1 MSQETFQAMRQSIID
16 GASITS
22 AELARQSIALGID
35 PIHAIEQGY
44 VPGVNHV
51 SQQFAQRKMF
61 FPDLVMAGEAM
72 KSALNVLEPELER
85 RGVKR
90 QMLGTVVLGTV
101 KGDIHEI
108 GKSLVGIMLTA
119 AGFKVHDLGVDV
131 PYDKFA
137 ARAKEVGADIVGMSA
152 LLTTTMQGQRK
163 VIESLER
170 LGLRPQVKVMVGGAP
185 VTRQWAKEIGAD
197 GYGANAVEAVAVAK
211 SLMEPAAAGGA
222 VVDAGAPV

>member
-1 MSQETFQAMRQSIID
+1 MSEEKFQAMRQSIID
-16 GASITS
+16 GAAITA

-44 VPGVNHV
+44 VPGVNFV
-51 SQQFAQRKMF
+51 GEQFAKRTMF

-72 KSALNVLEPELER
+72 KSALTVLEPELER
-85 RGVKR
+85 RGETR

-108 GKSLVGIMLTA
+108 GKSLVSIMLTA
-119 AGFKVHDLGVDV
+119 AGFKVYDLGVDV

-137 ARAKEVGADIVGMSA
+137 TRAQEVGADIVGMSA

-163 VIESLER
+163 VIESLDR
-170 LGLRPQVKVMVGGAP
+170 QGLRPRVKVMVGGAP

-197 GYGANAVEAVAVAK
+197 GYGANAIEAVAVAK
-211 SLMEPAAAGGA
+211 SLMEERADVADPGA
-222 VVDAGAPV
+222 SA

>member
-1 MSQETFQAMRQSIID
+1 MSEDKFQAMRQSIID
-16 GASITS
+16 GASIRS

-35 PIHAIEQGY
+35 PIEAIEQGY

-51 SQQFAQRKMF
+51 GEQFAHRKLY

-85 RGVKR
+85 RGEKR

-108 GKSLVGIMLTA
+108 GKSLVSIMLTA
-119 AGFKVHDLGVDV
+119 AGFQVHDLGVDV
-131 PYDKFA
+131 PYDRFA
-137 ARAKEVGADIVGMSA
+137 ARAKQVGADIVGMSA

-163 VIESLER
+163 VIESLAR
-170 LGLRPQVKVMVGGAP
+170 NGLRPQVRVLVGGAP
-185 VTRQWAKEIGAD
+185 VTRQWAAEIGAD

-211 SLMEPAAAGGA
+211 SLMEQRNA
-222 VVDAGAPV
+222 VLDAGAPL

>member
-1 MSQETFQAMRQSIID
+1 MSSETFTAMRQSIVD
-16 GASITS
+16 GASSIS

-35 PIHAIEQGY
+35 PITAIEQGY

-51 SQQFAQRKMF
+51 GEQFAQRKMF

-72 KSALNVLEPELER
+72 KAALNVLEPELER
-85 RGVKR
+85 RGETR
-90 QMLGTVVLGTV
+90 QMLGTVVIGTV

-108 GKSLVGIMLTA
+108 GKSLVAIMLTA
-119 AGFKVHDLGVDV
+119 AGFKVYDLGVDV

-137 ARAKEVGADIVGMSA
+137 ARAKEVSADIVGMSA

-163 VIESLER
+163 VIESLDR
-170 LGLRPQVKVMVGGAP
+170 AGLRPQVKVLVGGAP
-185 VTRQWAKEIGAD
+185 VTRQWAQQIGAD

-211 SLMEPAAAGGA
+211 SLMEHRAAA
-222 VVDAGAPV
+222 DAGAPS

>member
-16 GASITS
+16 GAAITS
-22 AELARQSIALGID
+22 AELARQAITLGID
-35 PIHAIEQGY
+35 PITAIEQGY
-44 VPGVNHV
+44 VPGVDHV
-51 SQQFAQRKMF
+51 GEQFAQRKMF

-72 KSALNVLEPELER
+72 KAALTVLEPELER
-85 RGVKR
+85 RGETR
-90 QMLGTVVLGTV
+90 HTLGTVVLGTV

-108 GKSLVGIMLTA
+108 GKSLVSIMLTA

-131 PYDKFA
+131 PYEKFA
-137 ARAKEVGADIVGMSA
+137 ARAKEVGADIIGMSA

-170 LGLRPQVKVMVGGAP
+170 DGLRPQVKVMVGGAP

-197 GYGANAVEAVAVAK
+197 GYGANAIEAVATAK
-211 SLMEPAAAGGA
+211 ALMELRTA
-222 VVDAGAPV
+222 VLDAGAAE